1 MKRLFY
7 ILILIGVIAAL
18 KIYIVEPV
26 WILGE
31 SMEPTLHE
39 GRIYLVNK
47 ISYRFRKPKRGE
59 VVSFRTTDDPPLFF
73 VKRIVG
79 LAGERIEIIEGR
91 LLLNSE
97 PLEEPYTLKNKDWNS
112 GPLDIE
118 ERCVYVI
125 GDNRTVPIDLQ
136 LSCEVSISNLKGPI
150 IGVR

>member
-7 ILILIGVIAAL
+7 ILILIGVIAVL

-31 SMEPTLHE
+31 SMEPALHE

-47 ISYRFRKPKRGE
+47 ISYRFREPKRGE

-79 LAGERIEIIEGR
+79 LPGERIEMREGR
-91 LLLNSE
+91 LLVNSE
-97 PLEEPYTLKNKDWNS
+97 PLDEPYTLRNKDWNLDL
-112 GPLDIE
+112 LDIE
-118 ERCVYVI
+118 EGCVYMM
-125 GDNRTVPIDLQ
+125 GDNRTVPMDLQ